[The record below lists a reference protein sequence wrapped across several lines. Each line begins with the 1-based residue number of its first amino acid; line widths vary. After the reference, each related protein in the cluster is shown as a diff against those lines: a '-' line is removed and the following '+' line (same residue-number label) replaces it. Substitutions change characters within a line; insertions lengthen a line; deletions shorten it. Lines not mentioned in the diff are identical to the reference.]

1 MKGNCYFIRRVIFT
15 ALTCLLLSVYIV
27 AQQDSIIKQSFQPLV
42 DDKSHVGI
50 VVGVL
55 DKRGQ
60 KMSS

>member
-1 MKGNCYFIRRVIFT
+1 MKGNCGFIRRIIFI
-15 ALTCLLLSVYIV
+15 ALTHIVLSVCVV
-27 AQQDSIIKQSFQPLV
+27 AQQDNIVNQSFQPLV